1 MTDIKCSI
9 CKWEDETGR
18 KVDTARSPEEW
29 GKDVGVHR
37 TSITRHLGHAPNID
51 RSSSRVAQIPTGESE
66 THRPD
71 GSADYV
77 RFSKVPWGYRD
88 YRDFIESTGQDPE
101 DVTFT
106 WGFTSSPNGGFWNKL
121 LNVRPKAGVV
131 LAEGID
137 PIDPHAILAQ
147 LRAQSMAP
155 LPAKRMGYE
164 SEESSTFVLSIN
176 DVQLGQN
183 YNGGSAAT
191 IAQFYQF
198 VEGAVERIHELRSIG
213 RNLDELVI
221 ICGGDLIEGCFI
233 YPNQAMNVDM
243 HRKQQME
250 GMIALVLHLID
261 RLSPMFTR
269 VRVLAARGNHGENR
283 VDGNRTTIGDNDDTH
298 VIEMAKLALSRDP
311 GSQHVDDW
319 VIADTE
325 DGVWMDVHGWTLVTT
340 HGDIYAKGVAGPTI
354 DKKAH
359 AWMKNMAASR
369 RRFGRLGEPD
379 VLVTHHFHH
388 EKGSDWGDCLW
399 RQTRSQDRGSPYF
412 EQATGEYSDPG
423 MLTFVM
429 SPSCRYADEMYILG
443 ESVQDLDPTFV

>member
-1 MTDIKCSI
+1 MASKIRCSI
-9 CKWEDETGR
+9 CEWESDTGR
-18 KVDTARSPEEW
+18 KVDTALSPDAW
-29 GKDVGVHR
+29 GKIVGVHR

-51 RSSSRVAQIPTGESE
+51 RTEPVVTDKLPSGESE
-66 THRPD
+66 AHRPD

-77 RFSKVPWGYRD
+77 RFSKVPWGYQD
-88 YRDFIESTGQDPE
+88 YRDFIESTGQDPD

-121 LNVRPKAGVV
+121 LNVRPKAGIVPADV
-131 LAEGID
+131 EA
-137 PIDPHAILAQ
+137 IDPHAILAR
-147 LRAQSMAP
+147 LRAQTMAP
-155 LPAKRMGYE
+155 VSGEYAAGGFGDE
-164 SEESSTFVLSIN
+164 DSTFVISVN

-191 IAQFYQF
+191 IAQFYGF
-198 VEGAVERIHELRSIG
+198 VEGVVERILELRAIG
-213 RNLDELVI
+213 RNLSELVI
-221 ICGGDLIEGCFI
+221 IFGGDLIEGCFI
-233 YPNQAMNVDM
+233 YPHQAMNIDM
-243 HRKQQME
+243 HRKQQIE
-250 GMIALVLHLID
+250 GMIALILHLID
-261 RLSPMFTR
+261 RVSPMFSR

-283 VDGNRTTIGDNDDTH
+283 SDGNRTTIGDNDDTH
-298 VIEMAKLALSRDP
+298 VVEMVKLALSRDP
-311 GSQHVDDW
+311 ASAHVNDW

-325 DGVWMDVHGWTLVTT
+325 DGVWIDVHGWTLVTT

-379 VLVTHHFHH
+379 VLITHHFHH

-412 EQATGEYSDPG
+412 EQATGEYSNPG

-429 SPSCRYADEMYILG
+429 SPSRRLADEMYVLG
-443 ESVQDLDPTFV
+443 ESVMEDAA